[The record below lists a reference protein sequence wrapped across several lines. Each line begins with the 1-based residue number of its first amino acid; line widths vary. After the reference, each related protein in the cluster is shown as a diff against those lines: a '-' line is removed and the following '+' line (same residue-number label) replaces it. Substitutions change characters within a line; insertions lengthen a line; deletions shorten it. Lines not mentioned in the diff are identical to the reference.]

1 MKIFLLAPNYCW
13 HTQDLLKLT
22 KYSKRLDYI
31 FVADTPIF
39 ISREFYEKYFN
50 LLNVSYEFMQRIWRL
65 IFCIPWGIYLKIKL
79 SGQRLVHCHGL
90 FSLLITHI
98 AGISNSR
105 IIFTPQGSDIL
116 VLPDK
121 NFLVRKFL
129 SYKLEKISFIT
140 ADSNLLLKKALLLC
154 PKLKEDK
161 LKIIQNGIPLENIEK
176 LIERKANLK
185 ERSIDIC
192 WIRGISEVYQFEYF
206 LELLKEISTLSKSE
220 INVHIISAYGKTNI
234 SSELNKYKN
243 INIKLLPRLN
253 SIDFLKTLF
262 NSKVVISIPKSDS
275 SPRSVYEALSL
286 GCRIFVTYLE
296 CFNWMPY
303 KLKSKFIYCSYNLKK
318 DSLKLIHEIE
328 NFKSNDFNTSMKE
341 KYTNFRN
348 ALEYKNIANTYLQ
361 VFEKIQKS

>member
-39 ISREFYEKYFN
+39 ISRGFYEKYFN

-90 FSLLITHI
+90 FSLLIAHI

-105 IIFTPQGSDIL
+105 IIFTPQGSDLL

-129 SYKLEKISFIT
+129 SYKLAKISFIT
-140 ADSNLLLKKALLLC
+140 ADSNLLLKKALLLS

-161 LKIIQNGIPLENIEK
+161 LRIIQNGVPLAD
-176 LIERKANLK
+176 IERLISERGNLK
-185 ERSIDIC
+185 KRTIDIC
-192 WIRGISEVYQFEYF
+192 WIRGLSEVYQFEYF
-206 LELLKEISTLSKSE
+206 LELLKEISILSTSE
-220 INVHIISAYGKTNI
+220 INVHIISAYGKTII
-234 SSELNKYKN
+234 SSELNKQKN

-275 SPRSVYEALSL
+275 SSRSVYEAINL
-286 GCRIFVTYLE
+286 GCSIFVTNLE
-296 CFNWMPY
+296 CFEWMPSR
-303 KLKSKFIYCSYNLKK
+303 LKSKFIYSTNNIEKDALNLIR
-318 DSLKLIHEIE
+318 SIE
-328 NFKSNDFNTSMKE
+328 NFTRRDFDISLKDIFPDF
-341 KYTNFRN
+341 YN
-348 ALEYKNIANTYLQ
+348 ALDYKNIANTYLQ

>member
-13 HTQDLLKLT
+13 HTEDLLKLT
-22 KYSKRLDYI
+22 KYSKRLNYI

-39 ISREFYEKYFN
+39 LSRRIYERYFKS
-50 LLNVSYEFMQRIWRL
+50 LNVSYEFWQRLWRI
-65 IFCIPWGIYLKIKL
+65 IFCIPWGFFLKKKL

-90 FSLLITHI
+90 FALVIAHV
-98 AGISNSR
+98 AGISNTR

-176 LIERKANLK
+176 LIERKANFK

-206 LELLKEISTLSKSE
+206 LELLKKISKLSNSE
-220 INVHIISAYGKTNI
+220 INVHIISAFGKTNNPI
-234 SSELNKYKN
+234 ELEKYKN

-253 SIDFLKTLF
+253 SIDFLKTLL
-262 NSKVVISIPKSDS
+262 NSKVVVSIPKSDS
-275 SPRSVYEALSL
+275 SPRSVYEAINL
-286 GCRIFVTYLE
+286 GCSIFVTNLE
-296 CFNWMPY
+296 CFDWIPSR
-303 KLKSKFIYCSYNLKK
+303 LKSEFIYSTHNLIK
-318 DSLKLIHEIE
+318 DSLNLMTLVD
-328 NFKSNDFNTSMKE
+328 NFKRKDFDISLKE
-341 KYTNFRN
+341 IFPDFYN
-348 ALEYKNIANTYLQ
+348 ALEYKNIANTYLGL
-361 VFEKIQKS
+361 FEKIQNS